1 MRLPPDIEPAIGIA
15 LLPCHRRR
23 NRPHLGRPRQ
33 ILATRTTMA
42 TVATMVTIATR
53 TMMLKSTGATARGG
67 GQGAGGTT
75 QTVAK
80 RLSRRPSCLTR
91 TRRFCIM
98 QSTHRSLSWCRGCA
112 CQEQDCSP
120 PVQRHAAH
128 ATCTGLPAQ
137 QHARDKGSHA
147 SAHTVAR
154 LAYVR
159 SVATWRPLFLP
170 ATVKAGPSHICAA
183 ARPAC
188 ARPGRCVASL
198 NAAGLQCGWPSGGAA
213 EIRQPERGR
222 PA

>member
-1 MRLPPDIEPAIGIA
+1 MATMA
-15 LLPCHRRR
+15 TMMAM
-23 NRPHLGRPRQ
+23 
-33 ILATRTTMA
+33 ATRTT
-42 TVATMVTIATR
+42 I
-53 TMMLKSTGATARGG
+53 LKSTGATARDAA
-67 GQGAGGTT
+67 QGAGGET
-75 QTVAK
+75 QTVAR

-98 QSTHRSLSWCRGCA
+98 RSTHRSLSWCRGCA

-159 SVATWRPLFLP
+159 SVATWRPLLLL
-170 ATVKAGPSHICAA
+170 AIVKAWPSHICGAT
-183 ARPAC
+183 RLAC
-188 ARPGRCVASL
+188 AQPGRCMGSL
-198 NAAGLQCGWPSGGAA
+198 SAAGLQCGWPSGARGGNQAA
-213 EIRQPERGR
+213 
-222 PA
+222 